1 MSERGETVPTLP
13 GDESSGMRTR
23 EEALVRLRR
32 AHGQL
37 GGVIS
42 MMEAGRESADVLTQ
56 LAAVLHALHR
66 AGFRLV
72 AAELERCSYGAV
84 SGGTARRAE
93 LEKLF
98 VALG

>member
-1 MSERGETVPTLP
+1 MNERGDKAPAPPSEGRFGRRP
-13 GDESSGMRTR
+13 GED
-23 EEALVRLRR
+23 ALVRLRR

-37 GGVIS
+37 GGVIH
-42 MMEAGRESADVLTQ
+42 MMDAQRDSGEVLTQ

-66 AGFRLV
+66 AAYQLV
-72 AAELERCSYGAV
+72 AVELEHCSDAAR
-84 SGGTARRAE
+84 GGCTARQAE